1 MYTQCVPDTIGPC
14 LFTQRCIQS
23 WPCTFTMSW
32 CCRTLHVVLITRH
45 AMPHTYPQERNGTVQ
60 VVLLGQQSVGKTCLV
75 DRYINS
81 TFETAPKNT
90 IGVAFA
96 AKKVGRQQYSSSSCL
111 QSSVSKMQVTLQYA
125 GPQHPRRPRM
135 ILHHRAARI
144 TRPCYRR
151 CVL

>member
-1 MYTQCVPDTIGPC
+1 
-14 LFTQRCIQS
+14 
-23 WPCTFTMSW
+23 
-32 CCRTLHVVLITRH
+32 
-45 AMPHTYPQERNGTVQ
+45 MPRTYPQERNGSVQ

-151 CVL
+151 YVL